1 MLDRDL
7 RLALMTGIDIPI
19 PSCKLVVHQPRIEEI
34 AFLGDTHFFTGTQT
48 LCLYKSMFVQG
59 NVDLDD
65 IKNFQI
71 FMMVM
76 TEKETADK
84 KRCVLDVLNL
94 LFPDYKVILTPRSLL
109 FQKDGIDNVMID
121 ENNFDELQEILRLI
135 FCVNLGPMDQQAFNP
150 ADEKAK
156 EIAEKLMRGRQRVA
170 AQKGTSNSSI
180 FVRYLSVLSIGLK
193 IPIRELQ
200 KYTMYQFYDL
210 IERYSLWMNWDIDVR
225 TRLAGG
231 KPDSHPENWMKDLH

>member
-1 MLDRDL
+1 MDKDL

-19 PSCKLVVHQPRIEEI
+19 PECKLVVHQPRIEEI
-34 AFLGDTHFFTGTQT
+34 AFLGDTPFFTGTQT

-84 KRCVLDVLNL
+84 KRCVLDVLKL
-94 LFPDYKVILTPRSLL
+94 LFPDYKILLTPRSLV
-109 FQKDGIDNVMID
+109 FQKDGLDTVMID
-121 ENNFDELQEILRLI
+121 EDNFEFLQETLRQI
-135 FCVNLGPMDQQAFNP
+135 FCVNQGPMDQQAFNP
-150 ADEKAK
+150 ADDKAR

-180 FVRYLSVLSIGLK
+180 FVRYLSVLSIGLN
-193 IPIRELQ
+193 IPIQNLQ
-200 KYTMYQFYDL
+200 KYTMFQFYDL
-210 IERYSLWMNWDIDVR
+210 IERYSLYINWDIDIR

-231 KPDSHPENWMKDLH
+231 KPDSHPDNWMKDLH

>member
-1 MLDRDL
+1 MDKDL

-19 PSCKLVVHQPRIEEI
+19 PECKLVVHQPRIEEI
-34 AFLGDTHFFTGTQT
+34 AFLGDTPFFTGTQT

-84 KRCVLDVLNL
+84 KRCVLDVLKL
-94 LFPDYKVILTPRSLL
+94 LFPDYKILLTPRSLV
-109 FQKDGIDNVMID
+109 FQKDGLDTIMID
-121 ENNFDELQEILRLI
+121 EDNFEFLQETLRQI
-135 FCVNLGPMDQQAFNP
+135 FCVNQGPMDQQAFNP
-150 ADEKAK
+150 ADDKAR

-180 FVRYLSVLSIGLK
+180 FVRYLSVLSIGLN
-193 IPIRELQ
+193 IPIQNLQ
-200 KYTMYQFYDL
+200 KYTMFQFYDL
-210 IERYSLWMNWDIDVR
+210 IERYSLYMNWDIDIR

-231 KPDSHPENWMKDLH
+231 KPDSHPDNWMKDLH

>member
-1 MLDRDL
+1 MDKDL

-19 PSCKLVVHQPRIEEI
+19 PECKLVVHQPRIEEI
-34 AFLGDTHFFTGTQT
+34 AFLGDTPFFTGTQT

-84 KRCVLDVLNL
+84 KRCVLDVLKL
-94 LFPDYKVILTPRSLL
+94 LFPDYKVLLTPRSLV
-109 FQKDGIDNVMID
+109 FQKEGLDTIMID
-121 ENNFDELQEILRLI
+121 EDNFEFLQETLRQI
-135 FCVNLGPMDQQAFNP
+135 FCVNQGPMDQQAFNP
-150 ADEKAK
+150 ADDKAR

-180 FVRYLSVLSIGLK
+180 FVRYLSVLSIGLN
-193 IPIRELQ
+193 IPIQNLQ
-200 KYTMYQFYDL
+200 KYTMFQFYDL
-210 IERYSLWMNWDIDVR
+210 IERYSLYMNWDIDIR

-231 KPDSHPENWMKDLH
+231 KPDTHPDNWMKDLH

>member
-1 MLDRDL
+1 MDKDL
-7 RLALMTGIDIPI
+7 RLALMTGIDIPV
-19 PSCKLVVHQPRIEEI
+19 PECKLVVHQPRLEEI
-34 AFLGDTHFFTGTQT
+34 AYLGDTPFFTGTQT
-48 LCLYKSMFVQG
+48 LCIYKSMFVQG

-76 TEKETADK
+76 TEKETTDK
-84 KRCVLDVLNL
+84 KRCVLDVLKI
-94 LFPDYKVILTPRSLL
+94 LFPNYKVLLTPRSLV
-109 FQKDGIDNVMID
+109 FQGEGMESVMID
-121 ENNFDELQEILRLI
+121 EENFDFLQEVLRAV
-135 FCVNLGPMDQQAFNP
+135 FCVNQGPMDQQAFNP

-170 AQKGTSNSSI
+170 AQKGSSNSSI
-180 FVRYLSVLSIGLK
+180 FVRYLSVLSMGLH
-193 IPIRELQ
+193 IPIQELQ
-200 KYTMYQFYDL
+200 KYTMFQFYDL
-210 IERYSLWMNWDIDVR
+210 IERYSLWLNWDIDIR

>member
-1 MLDRDL
+1 MDKDL

-19 PSCKLVVHQPRIEEI
+19 PECKLVVHQPRIEEI
-34 AFLGDTHFFTGTQT
+34 AFLGDTPFFTGTQT

-84 KRCVLDVLNL
+84 KRCVLDVLKL
-94 LFPDYKVILTPRSLL
+94 LFPDYKILLTPRSIV
-109 FQKDGIDNVMID
+109 FQRDGLDTIMID
-121 ENNFDELQEILRLI
+121 EDNFEFLQETLRQI
-135 FCVNLGPMDQQAFNP
+135 FCVNQGPMDQQAFNP
-150 ADEKAK
+150 ADDKAR

-180 FVRYLSVLSIGLK
+180 FVRYLSVLSIGLN
-193 IPIRELQ
+193 IPIQNLQ
-200 KYTMYQFYDL
+200 KYTMFQFYDL
-210 IERYSLWMNWDIDVR
+210 IERYSLYMNWDIDIR

-231 KPDSHPENWMKDLH
+231 KPDSHPDNWMKDLH

>member
-1 MLDRDL
+1 MDKDL

-19 PSCKLVVHQPRIEEI
+19 PECKLVVHQPRIEEI
-34 AFLGDTHFFTGTQT
+34 AFLGDTPFFTGTQT

-84 KRCVLDVLNL
+84 KRCVLDVLKL
-94 LFPDYKVILTPRSLL
+94 LFPDYKILLTPRSLV
-109 FQKDGIDNVMID
+109 FQKEGLDTIMID
-121 ENNFDELQEILRLI
+121 EDNFEFLQETLRQI
-135 FCVNLGPMDQQAFNP
+135 FCVNQGPMDQQAFNP
-150 ADEKAK
+150 ADDKAR
-156 EIAEKLMRGRQRVA
+156 EIAGKLMRGRQRVA

-180 FVRYLSVLSIGLK
+180 FVRYLSVLSIGLN
-193 IPIRELQ
+193 IPIQNLQ
-200 KYTMYQFYDL
+200 KYTMFQFYDL
-210 IERYSLWMNWDIDVR
+210 IERYSLYMNWDIDIR

-231 KPDSHPENWMKDLH
+231 KPDSHPDNWMKDLH